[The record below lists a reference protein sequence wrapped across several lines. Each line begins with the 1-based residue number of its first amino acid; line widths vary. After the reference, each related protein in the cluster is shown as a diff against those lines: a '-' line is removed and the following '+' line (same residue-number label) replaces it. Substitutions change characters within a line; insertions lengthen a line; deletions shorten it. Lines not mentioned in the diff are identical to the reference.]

1 MNHSDTTVTTSE
13 SGALT
18 GADKLL
24 GFRRISLWRAATIVC
39 LILLAFALAT
49 GMSLFEQFKAQ
60 TAHLQKQLLSVPQIR
75 YLAVLTD
82 AKAAPGL
89 LVTLDPSEAALV
101 LQRLGSVVE
110 GREDSLQL
118 WALPAA
124 GRARS
129 LGLLA
134 SGARTLRIPLVE
146 GALRDAVQ
154 LGVSV
159 ESKGGVEDDHGPS
172 GALLF
177 QGAWIQKAL

>member
-1 MNHSDTTVTTSE
+1 MNNSPTQVTPAQAGARTDADT
-13 SGALT
+13 
-18 GADKLL
+18 LL

-39 LILLAFALAT
+39 LILLGFALAT
-49 GMSLFEQFKAQ
+49 GMSMFEQFKAQ
-60 TAHLQKQLLSVPQIR
+60 IAHLQKQLLSVPQIR
-75 YLAVLTD
+75 YLGVLTD
-82 AKAAPGL
+82 TKGAPAL
-89 LVTLDPSEAALV
+89 LVTQDPSEATLA

-124 GRARS
+124 GRPRS

-134 SGARTLRIPLVE
+134 SGAKTLRIPVTE
-146 GALRDAVQ
+146 SALRDVPQ

-159 ESKGGVEDDHGPS
+159 ESKGGVEDEHGPS
-172 GALLF
+172 GPLLF